1 MASGIAA
8 NTRFDWSWFN
18 PSSSIRG
25 SNLRIKIHI
34 FWIQILFQ
42 NGTSE

>member
-25 SNLRIKIHI
+25 SNL
-34 FWIQILFQ
+34 
-42 NGTSE
+42 